1 MKRLV
6 IGDSRVFDFEADY
19 CRSADDFRRMYPTLY
34 PAKYEIALLPHY
46 DECWLD
52 YDREQPA
59 FGGEV
64 RSLVEEI
71 EAFAAKGYLLPID
84 TFVIHTSDTFER
96 DQMYDALKDWYKVI
110 RAR

>member
-6 IGDSRVFDFEADY
+6 IGDRRVFEFDADY

-34 PAKYEIALLPHY
+34 PSKFEIALLPHY

-52 YDREQPA
+52 YEREAPA

-64 RSLVEEI
+64 SKLVDEI

-84 TFVIHTSDTFER
+84 TLVIHTSDTVER
-96 DQMYDALKDWYKVI
+96 DKMYDALKDWYKVI

>member
-6 IGDSRVFDFEADY
+6 IGDTRVFEFDADY

-34 PAKYEIALLPHY
+34 PSKFEIALLPHY

-52 YDREQPA
+52 YDREAPA

-64 RSLVEEI
+64 SKLVDEI
-71 EAFAAKGYLLPID
+71 EAFASRGYLLPID
-84 TFVIHTSDTFER
+84 TFVIHTSDTVER
-96 DQMYDALKDWYKVI
+96 DRMYDALRQWYNVL